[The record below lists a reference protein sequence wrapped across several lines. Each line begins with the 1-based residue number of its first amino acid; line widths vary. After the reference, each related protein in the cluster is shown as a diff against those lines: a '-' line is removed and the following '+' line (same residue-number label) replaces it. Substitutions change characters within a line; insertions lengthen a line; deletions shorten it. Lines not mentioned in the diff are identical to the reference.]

1 MLELT
6 RLRSAFAT
14 SIVDPTTLAPLN
26 MGGTPVEIRGHRSKV
41 HSLDWS
47 EDGSRLASG
56 STDHTIRVW
65 DAERLSM
72 ATATATTAASSSNT
86 SSRGSSTVLR
96 GHGGAVDQ
104 VAWCP
109 GSLVLLASVGAD
121 KSLRLWDVRIPAD
134 PVAVSTFPGD
144 QINLCWH
151 GHASLLAV
159 AGKDDTLSLV
169 DVRKGVEAPEREM
182 NLGIRCQRKFPG
194 EINEM
199 AWLLPETNG
208 SGGNEPS
215 RLLLTR
221 GSGAIEVINANDAGL
236 ETLQILPGH
245 TSNAYCI
252 RMAPDGKHF
261 AVGAADAL
269 VGIWEVSTMVCVET
283 INRLDWPVRSL
294 AYSHD
299 GLLLAAASED
309 PFIDISFH
317 PPTRASELMGGE
329 GGGALVA
336 KLPVAAPINALAWHP
351 HRYALAYAGDH
362 VDSRTG
368 RSTGSIYLHSVQ
380 PAPPQ
385 P

>member
-1 MLELT
+1 MVGLT
-6 RLRSAFAT
+6 KLRGAFAT
-14 SIVDPTTLAPLN
+14 LVVDPVASTHSLV
-26 MGGTPVEIRGHRSKV
+26 GGATVEIRGHRSKV

-56 STDHTIRVW
+56 STDHTIRIW
-65 DAERLSM
+65 SAERIS
-72 ATATATTAASSSNT
+72 TTMTTTSNANT
-86 SSRGSSTVLR
+86 SPRGSSTVLR

-109 GSLVLLASVGAD
+109 GSLTLLASVGAD
-121 KSLRLWDVRIPAD
+121 KSLRLWDVRASAD
-134 PVAVSTFPGD
+134 PVAVSTFPSD
-144 QINLCWH
+144 QINLSWH
-151 GHASLLAV
+151 GDAALLAV
-159 AGKDDTLSLV
+159 AGKDDILSLV
-169 DVRKGVEAPEREM
+169 DARKGLGEAAGG
-182 NLGIRCQRKFPG
+182 LGLNILCQRKFPG

-199 AWLLPETNG
+199 AWLPPLETDSNG
-208 SGGNEPS
+208 PL

-221 GSGAIEVINANDAGL
+221 GSGAIEVINADDAGL
-236 ETLQILPGH
+236 ESLQVLPGH

-252 RMAPDGKHF
+252 QMAPDGEHF

-269 VGIWEVSTMVCVET
+269 ISLWEAHTMVCVGT

-317 PPTRASELMGGE
+317 PPTRASELVGGE
-329 GGGALVA
+329 GRGSLVV
-336 KLPVAAPINALAWHP
+336 KLPVTAPINALAWHP
-351 HRYALAYAGDH
+351 QRYALAYAGDH

-368 RSTGSIYLHSVQ
+368 RSTGSIYMHSVSV
-380 PAPPQ
+380 PQ